1 MTDIEQAARDLAEVE
16 ATLKMLYQTRDEL
29 RFAIWS
35 AIKEEY
41 PDDWSR
47 VVERRQANSFT
58 VGSVTIE
65 MPSREYDPALLARV
79 LTEDEYATVH
89 SEEVVVK
96 QKIDGR
102 KMAAFWK
109 DVSRVEALQTAVI
122 PGVPKVKVKYD

>member
-47 VVERRQANSFT
+47 VVEKRQANSFT

-122 PGVPKVKVKYD
+122 PGVPRVKVK

>member
-47 VVERRQANSFT
+47 VVEKRQANSFT

-122 PGVPKVKVKYD
+122 PGVPKVKVK

>member
-122 PGVPKVKVKYD
+122 PGVPKVKVK

>member
-47 VVERRQANSFT
+47 VVEKRQANSFT

>member
-122 PGVPKVKVKYD
+122 PVVPKVKVKYD

>member
-122 PGVPKVKVKYD
+122 PGVPRVKVK